1 MEILR
6 EPFVVLT
13 DAALVASQNVD
24 VEIARRASGFKLFLD
39 LINNSGTTP
48 TLDIS
53 FEQQGPQGLYRTIPG
68 AVLAQVT
75 TVTVNT
81 VLVMFPGLASEANTK
96 VNDVL
101 GGSRL
106 RVVFTLGGAAPNY
119 NVDVRGYWL

>member
-106 RVVFTLGGAAPNY
+106 RVVFTLGGASPNY